1 MQKVTPFLWFDTQ
14 AEEAARFY
22 TSLFPDSHVKSV
34 THYDAADP
42 VPDGVEPLPAG
53 TPFIV
58 NFQLAGQAFTAMNAG
73 PEFTFTPAISF
84 FVGCDSADE
93 VDALF
98 EKLSE
103 GGEILMPLQ
112 AYPFSEKFA
121 WVNDRFG
128 LSWQLNLASDVQK
141 ITPFLMFVGEQHG
154 KAEEAMRFYTSLFPN
169 SAIEA
174 LQRFGPDSG
183 DMEGMVMHGRF
194 TLRGQP
200 FMALDGGLQHDFTFT
215 EAISLYVDC
224 ETQEEVDR
232 LWDSLTA
239 DGGEEQ
245 PCGWVKDRF
254 GVSWQIVPTIL
265 NELMQD
271 EDSEKAR
278 RVTEAMLKMTKI
290 EIDELMRAYEYA

>member
-1 MQKVTPFLWFDTQ
+1 MQKITPFLWFDTQ

-22 TSLFPDSHVKSV
+22 TSLFPNSRVKMTVDYDNTGPTLSETV
-34 THYDAADP
+34 T
-42 VPDGVEPLPAG
+42 VVE
-53 TPFIV
+53 
-58 NFQLAGQAFTAMNAG
+58 FQLAGLDVTAMNAG

-174 LQRFGPDSG
+174 LQRFGPNSG
-183 DMEGMVMHGRF
+183 DMEGMVMHGRL
-194 TLRGQP
+194 TLHGQP

-224 ETQEEVDR
+224 QTQAEVDE
-232 LWDSLTA
+232 LWEKLTA

-254 GVSWQIVPTIL
+254 GVSWQIVPRVL

-271 EDSEKAR
+271 EDPEKAR
-278 RVTEAMLKMTKI
+278 RVTEAMLKMTRIK
-290 EIDELMRAYEYA
+290 IDELMRAYEYA

>member
-1 MQKVTPFLWFDTQ
+1 MQKITPFLWFDTQ

-22 TSLFPDSHVKSV
+22 TSLFPNSRVKMTVDYDNIGPTLSETV
-34 THYDAADP
+34 T
-42 VPDGVEPLPAG
+42 VVE
-53 TPFIV
+53 
-58 NFQLAGQAFTAMNAG
+58 FQLAGLDVTAMNAG

-174 LQRFGPDSG
+174 LQRFGPNSG
-183 DMEGMVMHGRF
+183 DMEGMVMHGRL
-194 TLRGQP
+194 TLHGQP

-224 ETQEEVDR
+224 QTQAEVDE
-232 LWDSLTA
+232 LWEKLTA

-254 GVSWQIVPTIL
+254 GVSWQIVPKIL

-278 RVTEAMLKMTKI
+278 RVTEAMLKMTRIK
-290 EIDELMRAYEYA
+290 IDELMRAYEYA

>member
-1 MQKVTPFLWFDTQ
+1 MQKITPFLWFDTQ
-14 AEEAARFY
+14 AEEAAHFY
-22 TSLFPDSHVKSV
+22 TSLFSNSRVKTTVDYDNTGPTLSETV
-34 THYDAADP
+34 T
-42 VPDGVEPLPAG
+42 VVE
-53 TPFIV
+53 
-58 NFQLAGQAFTAMNAG
+58 FQLAGLDVMAMNAG

-98 EKLSE
+98 QKLSE

-112 AYPFSEKFA
+112 AYPFSEKFT

-174 LQRFGPDSG
+174 LQRFGAGSG

-194 TLRGQP
+194 TLHRQP

-224 ETQEEVDR
+224 QTQDEVDE
-232 LWDSLTA
+232 LWEKLTA

-278 RVTEAMLKMTKI
+278 RVTEAMLKMTRIK
-290 EIDELMRAYEYA
+290 IDELMRAYEYA